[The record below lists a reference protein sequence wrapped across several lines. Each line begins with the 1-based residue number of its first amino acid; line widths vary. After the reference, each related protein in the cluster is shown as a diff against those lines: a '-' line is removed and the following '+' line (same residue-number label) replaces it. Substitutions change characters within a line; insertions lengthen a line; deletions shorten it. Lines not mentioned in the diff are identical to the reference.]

1 MLTLTFSI
9 LSPFLTFVG
18 FYAVLLALSSSQ
30 NLFIL
35 ALSSS
40 HLCQPSAVFLSRW
53 PAWPAP
59 LVVALEKC
67 PAHVF
72 AYVCTHVYGCKV
84 RYCNVMC
91 CIVMS
96 CHVMSCYVMS
106 CYVVM
111 LCYVSVYIYIIYL
124 SVCVCVRVHGCTG
137 AWAHWVHHACT
148 DGRTDGRM
156 DVCVCVHA
164 VWNHPPGQKSHRCL
178 PWRAP

>member
-111 LCYVSVYIYIIYL
+111 LCYVSVYIYNISI
-124 SVCVCVRVHGCTG
+124 CVCVYVCMGARVHGRIGCIM
-137 AWAHWVHHACT
+137 HARM
-148 DGRTDGRM
+148 DGRTDGWM
-156 DVCVCVHA
+156 FVCVHA

>member
-96 CHVMSCYVMS
+96 CHVMLCHVMSCYVMS

-111 LCYVSVYIYIIYL
+111 LCYVSVCIYIYL
-124 SVCVCVRVHGCTG
+124 CVCTCAWVHGCMG
-137 AWAHWVHHACT
+137 ALGASCMHGWT
-148 DGRTDGRM
+148 DGRTDGCL
-156 DVCVCVHA
+156 CVCTCCME
-164 VWNHPPGQKSHRCL
+164 PPTWPEIS
-178 PWRAP
+178 